1 MTTKAERLPP
11 LPIEAMSRE
20 QKEASADFVATRG
33 IGFSGGPWQAFIRSP
48 ELMTHTQRMG
58 EYLRYRCPLSGRLS
72 ELAILLVAR
81 DWAQD
86 YEFGAHRRHGLKAG
100 LSQATVD
107 AIVDSRR
114 PTDMKA
120 DEQVVWD
127 FVTEV
132 QKTRRVSDT
141 TYAQALEMF
150 GEQGVVDLAG
160 IVGYYSHLALVMNV
174 TRIAP
179 PDGEPRLPR
188 FPE

>member
-100 LSQATVD
+100 LSH
-107 AIVDSRR
+107 SLSFR
-114 PTDMKA
+114 
-120 DEQVVWD
+120 
-127 FVTEV
+127 
-132 QKTRRVSDT
+132 SD
-141 TYAQALEMF
+141 
-150 GEQGVVDLAG
+150 
-160 IVGYYSHLALVMNV
+160 
-174 TRIAP
+174 
-179 PDGEPRLPR
+179 
-188 FPE
+188 